1 MTGKRS
7 VGKGAIG
14 CLVIVLS
21 VLVCGSGMFLTFDRV
36 CLEYLPARL
45 PLYPNAT
52 ITFRTHNFI
61 TEWGMGNTVFIL
73 DTDDEPDAVRA
84 WYGVHTGTF
93 LRESLQNPTLLTDV
107 QRRIA
112 RADVTVQRAEDGT
125 GSMIT
130 LLGTCVNN

>member
-1 MTGKRS
+1 MEGKRS
-7 VGKGAIG
+7 LGKGAIG
-14 CLVIVLS
+14 CFVVGLA
-21 VLVCGSGMFLTFDRV
+21 VLVCGGGMFFTFDRV
-36 CLEYLPARL
+36 CLDYLPQRL

-73 DTDDEPDAVRA
+73 DTEDDPDTVRA

-93 LRESLQNPTLLTDV
+93 LRTSLENPSLLIDV